1 MVKNAELFKKLMK
14 SSRKLRVAAFE
25 NRFGN
30 KGCKG
35 EMPAGPHCMK
45 HSPMH
50 GMPGMPGMHKM
61 GPMPFG
67 PMGPHVGMHCRK
79 RGLSRERMLVIIS
92 EYPDGV
98 RQKELAER
106 AEINASST
114 SEVVNKL
121 EDDGYIVRTVD
132 ETDKRATILKLT
144 DLGQARAAEIQEERE
159 GFMEAIF
166 AKLTD
171 DEKETLSA
179 ILDKILSD
187 E

>member
-1 MVKNAELFKKLMK
+1 MVKNTELFKKLMK
-14 SSRKLRVAAFE
+14 SSRKLRMAAFE
-25 NRFGN
+25 NRFGKKACN
-30 KGCKG
+30 G

-45 HSPMH
+45 H
-50 GMPGMPGMHKM
+50 GMKPGMAGMPGMHGMHKM
-61 GPMPFG
+61 GFGPFG
-67 PMGPHVGMHCRK
+67 PHAGMHHRK
-79 RGLSRERMLVIIS
+79 CGLSRERMLVIIS

-98 RQKELAER
+98 RQKQLAER

-144 DLGQARAAEIQEERE
+144 DLGKARAEEIKEERE
-159 GFMEAIF
+159 GFMEEFF
-166 AKLTD
+166 AKLTEN
-171 DEKETLSA
+171 EKETLSN
-179 ILDKILSD
+179 ILDKLLA

>member
-14 SSRKLRVAAFE
+14 SSRKLRMAAFE
-25 NRFGN
+25 NRFGKKTCN
-30 KGCKG
+30 G
-35 EMPAGPHCMK
+35 EMPAGPHFMK
-45 HSPMH
+45 PGMSGMH
-50 GMPGMPGMHKM
+50 GMHGMHKM
-61 GPMPFG
+61 GFGPFG
-67 PMGPHVGMHCRK
+67 PMGPKAGMRCHK

-132 ETDKRATILKLT
+132 ATDKRATILKLT
-144 DLGQARAAEIQEERE
+144 DLGQARAEEIKEERE
-159 GFMEAIF
+159 GFMEDFF
-166 AKLTD
+166 AKLTE
-171 DEKETLSA
+171 DEKENLSN
-179 ILDKILSD
+179 ILDKLLA